1 MKNVAIIT
9 GGDSKEFDI
18 SLKSAET
25 VFKNI
30 DREKYNPYLVLIKND
45 KWEIKIENKLYDINN
60 SLKAKVKGKELNFKL
75 VFMALHG
82 PPAENGE
89 LQISLEKNNIK
100 YTCCDSKTSK
110 LTFDKFR
117 CNQLLFTKN
126 YFIANSIL
134 ISKDEIINIQE
145 IETNFNLPLIVK
157 PNQAGSSNGIS
168 LVKNYK
174 EIFDAIKLASVHDN
188 EVIIEEYIKG
198 TEVSCGIL
206 KIKDQ
211 INLLPI
217 TEIVSENDFFDYDA
231 KYNNKSEEITPARI
245 TKNETKLIHQTTE
258 KIYKELG
265 LKGICRIDFIIK
277 NSKPFVIEIN
287 TIPGLSEKSIIPKQ
301 LKAAGYN
308 LKQVFF
314 YLFRKLSQ
322 LIIY

>member
-30 DREKYNPYLVLIKND
+30 DREKYNPYLILIKND
-45 KWEIKIENKLYDINN
+45 KWEIKIEDKLHDIDS
-60 SLKAKVKGKELNFKL
+60 SLKAKVNGKELNFKL

-117 CNQLLFTKN
+117 CNQLLLTKN

-134 ISKDEIINIQE
+134 IAKDEVINIQE

-168 LVKNYK
+168 IVKNYK
-174 EIFDAIKLASVHDN
+174 EIFDAIKLASVHDH

-308 LKQVFF
+308 LKEVFSIC
-314 YLFRKLSQ
+314 LEN
-322 LIIY
+322 

>member
-30 DREKYNPYLVLIKND
+30 DREKYNPYLILIKND
-45 KWEIKIENKLYDINN
+45 KWEIKIEDKLHDIDS
-60 SLKAKVKGKELNFKL
+60 SLKAKVHGKELNFKL

-117 CNQLLFTKN
+117 CNQLLTKN

-134 ISKDEIINIQE
+134 ISKDEAINIQE

-308 LKQVFF
+308 LKEVFSIC
-314 YLFRKLSQ
+314 LEN
-322 LIIY
+322 

>member
-30 DREKYNPYLVLIKND
+30 DREKYNPYLILIKND
-45 KWEIKIENKLYDINN
+45 KWEIKIEDKLHDIDS
-60 SLKAKVKGKELNFKL
+60 SLKAKVHGKELNFKL

-134 ISKDEIINIQE
+134 ISKDEVINIKE

-168 LVKNYK
+168 IVKNYK
-174 EIFDAIKLASVHDN
+174 EIFD
-188 EVIIEEYIKG
+188 
-198 TEVSCGIL
+198 
-206 KIKDQ
+206 
-211 INLLPI
+211 P
-217 TEIVSENDFFDYDA
+217 
-231 KYNNKSEEITPARI
+231 
-245 TKNETKLIHQTTE
+245 
-258 KIYKELG
+258 
-265 LKGICRIDFIIK
+265 
-277 NSKPFVIEIN
+277 
-287 TIPGLSEKSIIPKQ
+287 
-301 LKAAGYN
+301 
-308 LKQVFF
+308 
-314 YLFRKLSQ
+314 
-322 LIIY
+322 

>member
-30 DREKYNPYLVLIKND
+30 DREKYNPYLILIKND
-45 KWEIKIENKLYDINN
+45 KWEIKIEDKLYDIDS
-60 SLKAKVKGKELNFKL
+60 SLKAKVNGKELNFKL

-89 LQISLEKNNIK
+89 LQISLEENNIK

-134 ISKDEIINIQE
+134 ISKDEVINIKK

-174 EIFDAIKLASVHDN
+174 EICDAIKLASIHDN

-258 KIYKELG
+258 KIYKELE

-277 NSKPFVIEIN
+277 NSKPFIIEIN

-308 LKQVFF
+308 LKEVFSIC
-314 YLFRKLSQ
+314 LEN
-322 LIIY
+322 

>member
-30 DREKYNPYLVLIKND
+30 DREKYNPYLILIKND
-45 KWEIKIENKLYDINN
+45 KWEIKIEDKLHDIDS
-60 SLKAKVKGKELNFKL
+60 SLKVKVHGKELNFKL

-89 LQISLEKNNIK
+89 LQISLEENNIK
-100 YTCCDSKTSK
+100 YTCCDSKTSE

-134 ISKDEIINIQE
+134 ISKDEVINIQE

-308 LKQVFF
+308 LKEVFSIC
-314 YLFRKLSQ
+314 LEN
-322 LIIY
+322 

>member
-1 MKNVAIIT
+1 MKNIAIIT

-30 DREKYNPYLVLIKND
+30 DREKYNPYLILIKND
-45 KWEIKIENKLYDINN
+45 KWEIKIEDKLHDIDS
-60 SLKAKVKGKELNFKL
+60 SLRAKVHGKELNFKL

-134 ISKDEIINIQE
+134 ISKDEVINIKE

-168 LVKNYK
+168 LVKNFK

-308 LKQVFF
+308 LKEVFSIC
-314 YLFRKLSQ
+314 LEN
-322 LIIY
+322 

>member
-1 MKNVAIIT
+1 MHEI
-9 GGDSKEFDI
+9 DSI
-18 SLKSAET
+18 
-25 VFKNI
+25 
-30 DREKYNPYLVLIKND
+30 
-45 KWEIKIENKLYDINN
+45 
-60 SLKAKVKGKELNFKL
+60 LKAKVNGKELNFKL

-134 ISKDEIINIQE
+134 ISKDEVINIKE

-217 TEIVSENDFFDYDA
+217 TEIVSRNDFFDY
-231 KYNNKSEEITPARI
+231 KCFYK
-245 TKNETKLIHQTTE
+245 IH
-258 KIYKELG
+258 I
-265 LKGICRIDFIIK
+265 
-277 NSKPFVIEIN
+277 
-287 TIPGLSEKSIIPKQ
+287 
-301 LKAAGYN
+301 
-308 LKQVFF
+308 F
-314 YLFRKLSQ
+314 Y
-322 LIIY
+322 

>member
-30 DREKYNPYLVLIKND
+30 DREKYNPYLILIKND
-45 KWEIKIENKLYDINN
+45 KWEIKIEDKLHDIDS
-60 SLKAKVKGKELNFKL
+60 SLKVKVHGKELNFKL

-117 CNQLLFTKN
+117 CNQLLLTKN

-134 ISKDEIINIQE
+134 IAKDEVINIQE

-174 EIFDAIKLASVHDN
+174 EICDAIKLASVHDN
-188 EVIIEEYIKG
+188 KVIIEEYIKG

-245 TKNETKLIHQTTE
+245 TKKETKLIHQTTE

-308 LKQVFF
+308 LKEVFSIC
-314 YLFRKLSQ
+314 LEN
-322 LIIY
+322 

>member
-30 DREKYNPYLVLIKND
+30 DREKYNPYLILIKND
-45 KWEIKIENKLYDINN
+45 KWEIKIEDKLYDIDS
-60 SLKAKVKGKELNFKL
+60 SLKAKVNGKELNFKL

-100 YTCCDSKTSK
+100 YTCCDSKTSI

-117 CNQLLFTKN
+117 CNQLLLTKN

-134 ISKDEIINIQE
+134 ISKDDVINVQE

-258 KIYKELG
+258 KIYKELD

-308 LKQVFF
+308 LKEVFSIC
-314 YLFRKLSQ
+314 LEN
-322 LIIY
+322 

>member
-30 DREKYNPYLVLIKND
+30 DRKKYNPYLILIKND
-45 KWEIKIENKLYDINN
+45 KWEIKIEDKLHDIDS
-60 SLKAKVKGKELNFKL
+60 SLKAKVHGKELNFKL

-134 ISKDEIINIQE
+134 ISKDEVINIQK

-301 LKAAGYN
+301 LEAAGYN
-308 LKQVFF
+308 LKEVFSIC
-314 YLFRKLSQ
+314 LEN
-322 LIIY
+322 

>member
-1 MKNVAIIT
+1 MKNIAIIT

-30 DREKYNPYLVLIKND
+30 DREKYNPYLILIKND
-45 KWEIKIENKLYDINN
+45 KWEIKIEDKLHDIDS
-60 SLKAKVKGKELNFKL
+60 SLRAKVHGKELNFKL

-134 ISKDEIINIQE
+134 ISKNEVINIKE

-168 LVKNYK
+168 LVKNFK

-308 LKQVFF
+308 LKEVFSIC
-314 YLFRKLSQ
+314 LEN
-322 LIIY
+322 

>member
-30 DREKYNPYLVLIKND
+30 DREKYNPYLILIKND
-45 KWEIKIENKLYDINN
+45 KWEIKIEDKLHDIDS
-60 SLKAKVKGKELNFKL
+60 SLKVKVHGKELNFKL

-117 CNQLLFTKN
+117 CNQLLLTKN

-134 ISKDEIINIQE
+134 ISKNEVINIKE

-308 LKQVFF
+308 LKEVFSIC
-314 YLFRKLSQ
+314 LEN
-322 LIIY
+322 

>member
-30 DREKYNPYLVLIKND
+30 DREKYNPYLILIKND
-45 KWEIKIENKLYDINN
+45 KWEIKIEDKLHDIDS
-60 SLKAKVKGKELNFKL
+60 SLKAKVNGKELNFKL

-134 ISKDEIINIQE
+134 ISKDEVINIQE

-168 LVKNYK
+168 IVKNYK
-174 EIFDAIKLASVHDN
+174 EIFDAIKHASVHDN

-245 TKNETKLIHQTTE
+245 TKNETKLIHHTTE

-308 LKQVFF
+308 LKEVFSIC
-314 YLFRKLSQ
+314 LEN
-322 LIIY
+322 

>member
-30 DREKYNPYLVLIKND
+30 DREKYNPYLILIKND
-45 KWEIKIENKLYDINN
+45 KWEIKIEDKLYDIDS
-60 SLKAKVKGKELNFKL
+60 SLKAKVNGKELNFKL

-89 LQISLEKNNIK
+89 LQTSLEKNNIK

-134 ISKDEIINIQE
+134 ISKGEVINIQE

-168 LVKNYK
+168 IVKNYK

-245 TKNETKLIHQTTE
+245 TKNETKLIHHTTE

-308 LKQVFF
+308 LKEVFSIC
-314 YLFRKLSQ
+314 LEN
-322 LIIY
+322 

>member
-30 DREKYNPYLVLIKND
+30 DREKYNPYLILIKND
-45 KWEIKIENKLYDINN
+45 KWEIKIEDKLHDIDS
-60 SLKAKVKGKELNFKL
+60 SLKAKVHGKELNFKL

-134 ISKDEIINIQE
+134 ISKDEVINIQE

-277 NSKPFVIEIN
+277 KGKPFVIEIN

-308 LKQVFF
+308 LKEVFSIC
-314 YLFRKLSQ
+314 LEN
-322 LIIY
+322 

>member
-30 DREKYNPYLVLIKND
+30 DREKYNPYLILIKND
-45 KWEIKIENKLYDINN
+45 KWEIKIEDKLHDIDS
-60 SLKAKVKGKELNFKL
+60 SLKVKVHGKELNFKL

-134 ISKDEIINIQE
+134 ISKDEVINIQD
-145 IETNFNLPLIVK
+145 IETNFNLPFIVK

-258 KIYKELG
+258 KIYKELA

-308 LKQVFF
+308 LKEVFSIC
-314 YLFRKLSQ
+314 LEN
-322 LIIY
+322 